1 MVAVQGVAKGIATG
15 KLQPHPPYKPH
26 VEALP
31 RNAGGPTVL
40 SGGSS
45 WLTSASRRAPDLI
58 ATAAAKAAAAPF
70 KPPQT
75 AGQESAPAQ
84 LLPKY

>member
-1 MVAVQGVAKGIATG
+1 MQGVAKGIATG

-26 VEALP
+26 AEALP
-31 RNAGGPTVL
+31 RHAAGPTVL

-45 WLTSASRRAPDLI
+45 WLTSAGRRAPDLI

-70 KPPQT
+70 KPPQP
-75 AGQESAPAQ
+75 AGLPFIPA
-84 LLPKY
+84 